1 MEFIIFWKLC
11 LKMDAHSLACEL
23 APCLLWKQ
31 NKAHIDSQ
39 VSSGLSRSP
48 FSSRAQDSDIRGE
61 LKRTLTNHV
70 LYML

>member
-1 MEFIIFWKLC
+1 
-11 LKMDAHSLACEL
+11 MDAHSLACEL

-39 VSSGLSRSP
+39 ASSGLSRSP

-61 LKRTLTNHV
+61 LKRTSIYSVISNFTNHGLYV
-70 LYML
+70 L